1 MFLELVAHCFLNT
14 YNQSMAQYTL
24 LNSPVE
30 VAGAFGYD
38 HDQPNRPDWVI
49 PRRLPDWTRAQFAD
63 NGINQTARTPSG
75 VRLRFRTSASEIK
88 LNLLIS
94 RVVISGLVEN
104 KRPAAFDLFVNGKEA
119 QSVLAQNGNT
129 LRLELSL
136 PNVAILKETIEPGA
150 DDLIVFNN
158 LGDEMKDIEIWF
170 PSSAVVEVGPIETNS
185 EILAPTQDSNKKW
198 IHYGSSIS
206 QCGEA
211 ERPLDIWPVRA
222 SKLLGLNLTSYGFG
236 GQCHLDGFVARS
248 IANTPAD
255 FISLKLGI
263 NVVNAD
269 TLRERTFIPAVHNF
283 LDIIRE
289 KQPNVPILIISPIWC
304 PFHETT
310 PGPTLLGDNGLYSKE
325 RPAELQTGVLTLT
338 KVRTLLPEI
347 IKKRD
352 DKNLHF
358 MSGLDLF
365 DKEDVANMPDLLHP
379 NSAGYRDMAD
389 RFAKAQ
395 KAFIAAL

>member
-1 MFLELVAHCFLNT
+1 MT
-14 YNQSMAQYTL
+14 QYTL
-24 LNSPVE
+24 LDSPVE

-38 HDQPNRPDWVI
+38 HDQPDRPDWVI
-49 PRRLPDWTRAQFAD
+49 PRRLPDWTRAQYAD

-88 LNLLIS
+88 LNVLVS
-94 RVVISGLVEN
+94 RVVITGLVET
-104 KRPAAFDLFVNGKEA
+104 KRPAAFDLFVDGQEA
-119 QSVLAQNGNT
+119 QSVLAQHGNT

-136 PNVAILKETIEPGA
+136 PNVTVVKETIEPGS
-150 DDLIVFNN
+150 DDLIVFSN
-158 LGDEMKDIEIWF
+158 LGDGMKDIEIWF
-170 PSSAVVEVGPIETNS
+170 PSSAVVEVGPIETNK
-185 EILAPTQDSNKKW
+185 EILAPNKDANKKW
-198 IHYGSSIS
+198 VHYGSSIS

-211 ERPLDIWPVRA
+211 ERPFDIWPVRA
-222 SKLLGLNLTSYGFG
+222 SKLLGLNLTNYGFG

-263 NVVNAD
+263 NLINAD
-269 TLRERTFIPAVHNF
+269 SMRERAFIPAVHNF
-283 LDIIRE
+283 LDTIRE
-289 KQPNVPILIISPIWC
+289 KQPNVPILVISPIWC

-310 PGPTLLGDNGLYSKE
+310 PGPSLLGDSGLYSIE
-325 RPAELQTGVLTLT
+325 RRAELQIGNLTLT
-338 KVRTLLPEI
+338 RIREILPEI
-347 IKKRD
+347 IKKRE

-365 DKEDVANMPDLLHP
+365 DKEDVDNMPDLLHP

-389 RFAKAQ
+389 RFTKAQ
-395 KAFIAAL
+395 KAFISAL

>member
-1 MFLELVAHCFLNT
+1 
-14 YNQSMAQYTL
+14 MAQYPL
-24 LNSPVE
+24 LNSLVE

-38 HDQPNRPDWVI
+38 HDQADRPDWVI
-49 PRRLPDWTRAQFAD
+49 PRRLPDWTRAQYAD

-75 VRLRFRTSASEIK
+75 VRLRFRTGASEIK
-88 LNLLIS
+88 LNVLVS
-94 RVVISGLVEN
+94 RVLITGLVET
-104 KRPAAFDLFVNGKEA
+104 KRPAAFDLFVDGKES
-119 QSVLAQNGNT
+119 QSVLAQHGNT
-129 LRLELSL
+129 LRLEFSL
-136 PNVAILKETIEPGA
+136 PNVTVVKETLEPG
-150 DDLIVFNN
+150 DDDQIVFNN

-170 PSSAVVEVGPIETNS
+170 PSSAVVEVGPIETNK
-185 EILAPTQDSNKKW
+185 EILAPNVDTDKKW
-198 IHYGSSIS
+198 VHYGSSIS

-211 ERPLDIWPVRA
+211 ERPFDIWPVRA
-222 SKLLGLNLTSYGFG
+222 SKLLGLNLTNFGFG

-263 NVVNAD
+263 NLVNAD
-269 TLRERTFIPAVHNF
+269 SMRERAFIPAVHNL
-283 LDIIRE
+283 LDTIRE
-289 KQPNVPILIISPIWC
+289 KQPNVPILVISPIWC

-310 PGPTLLGDNGLYSKE
+310 PGPSLLGDSGLYSIE
-325 RPAELQTGVLTLT
+325 RRAELQIGNLTLT
-338 KVRTLLPEI
+338 RIREILPEI
-347 IKKRD
+347 IKKRA

-365 DKEDVANMPDLLHP
+365 DKEDVGNMPDLLHP

-395 KAFIAAL
+395 KAFISAL

>member
-1 MFLELVAHCFLNT
+1 MNA
-14 YNQSMAQYTL
+14 YNPSMTQYTL
-24 LNSPVE
+24 LDSPVE

-38 HDQPNRPDWVI
+38 HDQANRPDWVI
-49 PRRLPDWTRAQFAD
+49 PRRLPDWTRAQYAD

-88 LNLLIS
+88 LNVLVS
-94 RVVISGLVEN
+94 RVVITGLVET
-104 KRPAAFDLFVNGKEA
+104 KRPAAFDLFVDGQEA

-129 LRLELSL
+129 LRLEFSL
-136 PNVAILKETIEPGA
+136 PNVTVVKETLEPG
-150 DDLIVFNN
+150 DDDQIVFNN

-170 PSSAVVEVGPIETNS
+170 PSSAVVEVGPIEANK
-185 EILAPTQDSNKKW
+185 EILAPTQDTDKKW
-198 IHYGSSIS
+198 VHYGSSIS

-211 ERPLDIWPVRA
+211 ERPFDIWPVRA
-222 SKLLGLNLTSYGFG
+222 SKLLGLNLTNFGFG

-263 NVVNAD
+263 NLVNAD
-269 TLRERTFIPAVHNF
+269 SMRERAFIPAVHNL
-283 LDIIRE
+283 LDTIRE
-289 KQPNVPILIISPIWC
+289 KQPNVPILVISPIWC

-310 PGPTLLGDNGLYSKE
+310 PGPSLLGDGGLYSIE
-325 RPAELQTGVLTLT
+325 RRAELQIGNLTLT
-338 KVRTLLPEI
+338 RIREILPEI
-347 IKKRD
+347 IKKRA

-365 DKEDVANMPDLLHP
+365 DKEDVGNMPDLLHP

-389 RFAKAQ
+389 RFTKAQ
-395 KAFIAAL
+395 KAFISAL